1 MDRRVVSQ
9 LLTLMDGVK
18 SQSNVVVIG
27 ATNRPNA
34 LDPALRRFGRF
45 DREINIG
52 IPDEE
57 GRLEILKIHTKKMK
71 LANDIDLKKI
81 AGQCHGYVGADIA
94 SLCSEAALQQ
104 IRDKMDVI
112 DFEAETIDAEVLNSL
127 AVTQA
132 DFDVGSSSL
141 VTVDCILMKRLL
153 YLACYPQ
160 EHSIGAARDCGRDS
174 GRVVGRCRRPRGRQ
188 AGAS

>member
-1 MDRRVVSQ
+1 LPRIARRLVSPLYAVPLCLIDIFSVQTNQEMDRRVVSQ

-57 GRLEILKIHTKKMK
+57 GRLEILKIHTKKMR

-112 DFEAETIDAEVLNSL
+112 DFEAETIDAEVLDSL

-132 DFDVGSSSL
+132 NFDVGFSAL
-141 VTVDCILMKRLL
+141 VIVYCIMMK
-153 YLACYPQ
+153 
-160 EHSIGAARDCGRDS
+160 
-174 GRVVGRCRRPRGRQ
+174 
-188 AGAS
+188 